1 MSENGIRSARG
12 ISAKADLPAGLGPKP
27 AGPTGAEGPT
37 GPNESVRRVRHRAQ
51 DRSKLDLKEN
61 VLIVISF
68 SVVDLLRQKRYVT
81 GVPIP
86 WRYREERSTLPMP
99 SFFVVGY
106 LKKFSYQVMATTL
119 SCWSLLMFASTS
131 DDRLLI
137 TYRSPQ
143 LMTRGFSNQAQ
154 LMKHLFQ
161 GWNEK
166 GGNNYFNFHY
176 KPSYTDKNS

>member
-27 AGPTGAEGPT
+27 AGPTWAAGPD
-37 GPNESVRRVRHRAQ
+37 EARRVSQTSQTSRPRQVKAGLKRKRAYCHLLFSRRLASPKKICHRSPDPVAISGRTV
-51 DRSKLDLKEN
+51 DAANAVFLCCRIFEKVLLSGHGDNVILLKFTH
-61 VLIVISF
+61 V
-68 SVVDLLRQKRYVT
+68 RK
-81 GVPIP
+81 VP
-86 WRYREERSTLPMP
+86 
-99 SFFVVGY
+99 
-106 LKKFSYQVMATTL
+106 
-119 SCWSLLMFASTS
+119 TS

-161 GWNEK
+161 G
-166 GGNNYFNFHY
+166 
-176 KPSYTDKNS
+176 